1 MRTGQRRLRE
11 GHHALSEKKGVDD
24 DRITCAA
31 TQEVHNEAVNFM
43 KGLDL

>member
-1 MRTGQRRLRE
+1 MRY
-11 GHHALSEKKGVDD
+11 SEKKGLKNGQED

-31 TQEVHNEAVNFM
+31 TQEVHNEAVDFM

>member
-1 MRTGQRRLRE
+1 VAFEKDIVRY
-11 GHHALSEKKGVDD
+11 SEKEGVED

-31 TQEVHNEAVNFM
+31 THEVHNEAVNFM